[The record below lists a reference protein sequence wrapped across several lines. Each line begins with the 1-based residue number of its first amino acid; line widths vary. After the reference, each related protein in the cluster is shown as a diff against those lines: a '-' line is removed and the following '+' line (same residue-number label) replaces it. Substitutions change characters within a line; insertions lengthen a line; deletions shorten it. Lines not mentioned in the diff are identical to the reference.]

1 MLPEQ
6 DEFIERLHR
15 KYFRKLTLYAMSALR
30 DSSKAQDIVQ
40 DAFHEAL
47 LHIDDLMSHENP
59 GGWLMETV
67 KYKIRDSERAH
78 RRYIRRFLS
87 LDTDIPAERA
97 LWSEPT
103 AEFCE
108 PDEVLP
114 IEKIERALT
123 REEYQLLKRLILDK
137 ASHLEVA
144 KELGITVYASQKRLE
159 RIRGKLYKAFPEQKK
174 KKNLK

>member
-1 MLPEQ
+1 M
-6 DEFIERLHR
+6 
-15 KYFRKLTLYAMSALR
+15 
-30 DSSKAQDIVQ
+30 
-40 DAFHEAL
+40 
-47 LHIDDLMSHENP
+47 
-59 GGWLMETV
+59 
-67 KYKIRDSERAH
+67 
-78 RRYIRRFLS
+78 
-87 LDTDIPAERA
+87 
-97 LWSEPT
+97 
-103 AEFCE
+103 
-108 PDEVLP
+108 P